1 MWRDLNNTELAEI
14 LRRRTGRRF
23 SKLNRDLL
31 LAALEGEVVE
41 KTQQE
46 KTRKKLQLFVE
57 PNFIELQTNFPC
69 YKEPN
74 KGRCQVHTCTDIT
87 HLSCLIGASSLMG
100 QNAT

>member
-1 MWRDLNNTELAEI
+1 MWQGLNNTELAEI

-46 KTRKKLQLFVE
+46 K
-57 PNFIELQTNFPC
+57 I
-69 YKEPN
+69 
-74 KGRCQVHTCTDIT
+74 
-87 HLSCLIGASSLMG
+87 
-100 QNAT
+100 